1 MASSLTV
8 LQSAGATLA
17 RGPPAVQ
24 SAVPDFSN
32 VQNVTFL
39 PQRATRPYGKVERTH
54 QEMVALRTGKWK
66 TGVSG
71 GNSMASSRGGAFQHF
86 VGLRQSR
93 AAIIRDAPTGGK
105 PFKRSFMSSPRAE
118 AARDGRINQA
128 EFTEQAWNAI
138 LTSPEVAKESKQQIV
153 ETEHLMKALLEQRN
167 GLARR
172 IFAKAGVDNTSLL
185 QATDRFIQRQPKVM
199 GDNSGSMLGRDLEG
213 LIDRARNH
221 KKEMGDSFVSVE
233 HLVLGFN
240 QDKRFGQQLF
250 KDFQLSPKALNT
262 AIQAIRGPQKVVDQD
277 PEGKYEALEKYGK
290 DLTEMARQG
299 KLDPVIGRDD
309 EIRRS
314 IQILSRRTKNNPVLI
329 GEPGVGKTAISEG
342 LAQRIVQGDVPQAL
356 INRKLI
362 SLDMGAL
369 IAGAKFRGEFE
380 DRLKAVLKEV
390 TESDGQIVL
399 FIDEIH
405 TVVGAGATNGAM
417 DAGNLLKP
425 MLGRGELRCI
435 GATTLDEYR
444 KYIEKDPA
452 LERRFQQ
459 VYVDQP
465 SVEDTVSILRGL
477 RERYELHHGVRI
489 SDSALVEAAMLADR
503 YISDRFLPDKAID
516 LVDEAAAKLKMEIT
530 SKPTSLDE
538 VDRAVLKLEM
548 ERLSVVNDTDKASK
562 DRLSR
567 LETELGSLK
576 QRQKELTD
584 QWEHEKSVMTRI
596 QSIKEEV
603 DRVNIEI
610 QQAERDYD
618 LNRAAELKY
627 GSLMSLQRQLE
638 AAEKALDDYQNTGKS
653 MLREEVTGNDIAEI
667 VSKWTG
673 IPVSKLQQSER
684 EKLLHLDDELH
695 KRVIGQHPAVTAVAE
710 AIQRSRAGLS
720 DPNRPIASF
729 MFMGPTGVGKT
740 ELAKTLASYLFNTEE
755 ALVRI
760 DMSEYM
766 EKHAVSRLIGA
777 PPGYVGY
784 EEGGQLTESIR
795 RRPYAVVLFDEIE
808 KAHSDVFNLFLQIL
822 DDGRVTDSQGRKV
835 SFTNTVLIMTSN
847 VGSEYVIN
855 AEGDSVEQTYES
867 IKSRVLMAAR
877 RTFRPEFMN
886 RVDEYIVFQPLS
898 REQISSIVRLQ
909 LKRVQQ
915 RLKDRKIII
924 QVTDSA
930 VQLLGNLG
938 YDPNYGA
945 RPVKR
950 VIQQNVENEL
960 ARGILKGTFKEE
972 DIILVDTDVCVPA
985 GNIPQEKLTFKKLQQ
1000 PAGEAM
1006 GTEVISPR
1014 ESDVEPF
1021 AFAQS

>member
-1 MASSLTV
+1 MAASSST
-8 LQSAGATLA
+8 T
-17 RGPPAVQ
+17 
-24 SAVPDFSN
+24 
-32 VQNVTFL
+32 
-39 PQRATRPYGKVERTH
+39 
-54 QEMVALRTGKWK
+54 
-66 TGVSG
+66 
-71 GNSMASSRGGAFQHF
+71 SMASVNGFSFCATRSVSNINNLLLTHPRLSLSFPSKPNSLKSFKPLQLRKNGVFERFSRTSSRPF
-86 VGLRQSR
+86 VVRCEASTGKITQQDFTEM
-93 AAIIRDAPTGGK
+93 AWQAIV
-105 PFKRSFMSSPRAE
+105 SSP
-118 AARDGRINQA
+118 D
-128 EFTEQAWNAI
+128 
-138 LTSPEVAKESKQQIV
+138 VAKENKHQIV
-153 ETEHLMKALLEQRN
+153 ETEHLMKALLEQKN

-172 IFAKAGVDNTSLL
+172 IFLKVGVDNTRLL
-185 QATDRFIQRQPKVM
+185 EATDKFIQRQPKVL
-199 GDNSGSMLGRDLEG
+199 GESAGSMLGRDLEA
-213 LIDRARNH
+213 LMQRAREY
-221 KKEMGDSFVSVE
+221 KKEYGDSFVSVE
-233 HLVLGFN
+233 HLVLGFT
-240 QDKRFGQQLF
+240 QDRRFGKQLF
-250 KDFQLSPKALNT
+250 KDFQISNQALKS
-262 AIQAIRGPQKVVDQD
+262 AIESIRGRQSVTDQD

-290 DLTEMARQG
+290 DLTAMAREG

-309 EIRRS
+309 EIRRC

-356 INRKLI
+356 MNRKLI

-369 IAGAKFRGEFE
+369 IAGAKYRGEFE
-380 DRLKAVLKEV
+380 DRLKAVLREV
-390 TESDGQIVL
+390 TDSEGQIIL

-465 SVEDTVSILRGL
+465 TVEDTISILRGL

-489 SDSALVEAAMLADR
+489 SDSALVEAAILSDR
-503 YISDRFLPDKAID
+503 YISGRFLPDKAID

-530 SKPTSLDE
+530 SKPTALDE
-538 VDRAVLKLEM
+538 INRSVLKLEM
-548 ERLSVVNDTDKASK
+548 ERLSLTNDTDKASR

-567 LETELGSLK
+567 LEAELALLK
-576 QRQKELTD
+576 ERQSELTE
-584 QWEHEKSVMTRI
+584 QWEHEKSVMTNI
-596 QSIKEEV
+596 QSIKEEI
-603 DRVNIEI
+603 DRVNVEI
-610 QQAERDYD
+610 QQAEREYD

-627 GSLMSLQRQLE
+627 GSLNSLQRQL
-638 AAEKALDDYQNTGKS
+638 ADAEKELDEYMKSGKS
-653 MLREEVTGNDIAEI
+653 MLREEVTGNDIAEV

-673 IPVSKLQQSER
+673 IPISKLQQSER
-684 EKLLHLDDELH
+684 EKLLYLEEVLH
-695 KRVIGQHPAVTAVAE
+695 KRVVGQDPAVRSVAE

-720 DPNRPIASF
+720 DPRRPIASF

-740 ELAKTLASYLFNTEE
+740 ELAKALASYLFNTEE

-784 EEGGQLTESIR
+784 EEGGQLTETVR
-795 RRPYAVVLFDEIE
+795 RRPYAVILFDEIE
-808 KAHSDVFNLFLQIL
+808 KAHGDVFNVFLQIL
-822 DDGRVTDSQGRKV
+822 DDGRVTDSQGRTV
-835 SFTNTVLIMTSN
+835 SFTNTVIIMTSN
-847 VGSEYVIN
+847 VGSQYILNSDEDTPKDL
-855 AEGDSVEQTYES
+855 AYET
-867 IKSRVLMAAR
+867 IKQRVMEAAR
-877 RTFRPEFMN
+877 AIFRPEFMN
-886 RVDEYIVFQPLS
+886 RVDEYIVFQPLD

-909 LKRVQQ
+909 LERVQN
-915 RLKDRKIII
+915 RIADRKIKL

-930 VQLLGNLG
+930 IQLLGNLG

-960 ARGILKGTFKEE
+960 AKGILRGEFKDE
-972 DIILVDTDVCVPA
+972 DTILVDNELTA
-985 GNIPQEKLTFKKLQQ
+985 FANGQLPQQKLVFKKLNNDSDTQATGSQ
-1000 PAGEAM
+1000 EALSQ
-1006 GTEVISPR
+1006 TV
-1014 ESDVEPF
+1014 
-1021 AFAQS
+1021 